1 MSELFEYI
9 RVCFH
14 SGVALVQEIVLI
26 IEAKRK
32 LVPCQFMVSQKNCT
46 SLVSLKSALYI
57 GYPQGSGGCF
67 LDCSYRQ
74 SVGRLI
80 YKVGK
85 WISFRFCRS
94 FEEGCY
100 VPSV

>member
-1 MSELFEYI
+1 M
-9 RVCFH
+9 
-14 SGVALVQEIVLI
+14 QEIVLI

-74 SVGRLI
+74 SVGGLI

-85 WISFRFCRS
+85 WISFRFVDLLKRGVMYLAS
-94 FEEGCY
+94 S
-100 VPSV
+100 SVAVNTSNK